1 MKKAIKDI
9 LSLVKKSYGNL
20 EIVETTI
27 SPNGYPSG
35 TKYSLI
41 GFEDEKQLDEVRKML
56 PGVIDAYVSEH
67 KDDNDFHEGSNV
79 NFDILTQLLM
89 KEDGWHFWYR
99 VSNNY
104 MYDVISVSNDFDTK
118 YGHDVFVNGEF
129 TDEKDFIESNDIPG
143 MMYSCGNT
151 FKDMIDIIKRY
162 KEAWEKY
169 NGLKEGEILVVDY
182 ENGTYEVMK
191 DKVMKYRDDNNK
203 EFAIGLTVFMY

>member
-1 MKKAIKDI
+1 
-9 LSLVKKSYGNL
+9 
-20 EIVETTI
+20 
-27 SPNGYPSG
+27 
-35 TKYSLI
+35 
-41 GFEDEKQLDEVRKML
+41 ML

-67 KDDNDFHEGSNV
+67 NDDNDFHEGNDV

-99 VSNNY
+99 ASNNY
-104 MYDVISVSNDFDTK
+104 MGGAMYVSSDFDTK
-118 YGHDVFVNGEF
+118 MGHEVYEKDQF
-129 TDEKDFIESNDIPG
+129 TDEEDFIESNDIPG
-143 MMYSCGNT
+143 TIHFCEHT
-151 FKDMIDIIKRY
+151 FEGIFDIIKRY

-169 NGLKEGEILVVDY
+169 KGLKEGEILVVDY